1 MNYWEALLN
10 WMIQLN
16 AITMRTYTTM
26 LEYNEFIKRKEIEDE
41 RREID
46 TMLRECF
53 DHVAINV
60 E

>member
-16 AITMRTYTTM
+16 IATMRT
-26 LEYNEFIKRKEIEDE
+26 LIHNQLIIKKEIEDE
-41 RREID
+41 KREID
-46 TMLRECF
+46 NMLRECF
-53 DHVAINV
+53 DHVAIHI

>member
-16 AITMRTYTTM
+16 MMTMRTYTSM
-26 LEYNEFIKRKEIEDE
+26 VEYNEFIKRKEFEDE

-46 TMLRECF
+46 NMLRECF
-53 DHVAINV
+53 EHVVINM